1 MLVGG
6 HLRKALSKLGRGGKA
21 GGVRGKEF
29 QVGGTA
35 CAEAKRQERAGVFR
49 EREGPV
55 SAWGP
60 ELGEE
65 GRTQPPTGPWCQL
78 SSLVQGSRVP
88 SEPGNS
94 TVGHWEELQSD
105 AMCQRLL

>member
-1 MLVGG
+1 MLVVGL
-6 HLRKALSKLGRGGKA
+6 LRKALSKLGLGGKA

-49 EREGPV
+49 EWEGPV

-60 ELGEE
+60 VLGEE
-65 GRTQPPTGPWCQL
+65 GRTQPPTGPWCHL
-78 SSLVQGSRVP
+78 GSLVQGFRVP
-88 SEPGNS
+88 SELGKS
-94 TVGHWEELQSD
+94 TVG
-105 AMCQRLL
+105 